1 MDNINLR
8 DILSCNGFI
17 GFLTTMP
24 PGLISPSLYLCAS
37 LSLSLSL
44 SAAIIYSVC
53 LEGLSSRGSPGLA
66 DLSNCGIIDVIHQ
79 CV

>member
-1 MDNINLR
+1 ME
-8 DILSCNGFI
+8 LSIYKYEVDMLIAVASFI
-17 GFLTTMP
+17 ITKPIGLVP
-24 PGLISPSLYLCAS
+24 PLLCVFVCV
-37 LSLSLSL
+37 SL

-53 LEGLSSRGSPGLA
+53 LAGLSGRGSLGPA